1 MKINLHFHCQ
11 LEVYL
16 FPASVV
22 GQDTKSSS
30 DNSML
35 RNYMQVLFVTAV
47 VGRMSWDNTSSP
59 LKFKIFCHIF
69 MTYIFIGKY
78 VLASQDGAEICTPK
92 YRGDSL

>member
-35 RNYMQVLFVTAV
+35 RNYVQSLFVTL
-47 VGRMSWDNTSSP
+47 WW
-59 LKFKIFCHIF
+59 
-69 MTYIFIGKY
+69 
-78 VLASQDGAEICTPK
+78 EE
-92 YRGDSL
+92 